1 MRMSDWS
8 SDVCSS
14 DLSQPLPLHIP
25 KSIRARTAEP
35 SPRHDLHRYSQLHAS
50 FPIVKNE
57 TLEPRSQLR
66 PVKLKL
72 NLELNLTPSTTP
84 STSNA
89 LRLRQKKVNH
99 ISTNF
104 AKAFADLVLIDR
116 KSVV

>member
-25 KSIRARTAEP
+25 KSILARTAEP

-66 PVKLKL
+66 PVTLTL
-72 NLELNLTPSTTP
+72 NLELNLPPSTTP
-84 STSNA
+84 SP
-89 LRLRQKKVNH
+89 
-99 ISTNF
+99 
-104 AKAFADLVLIDR
+104 DR
-116 KSVV
+116 NSVVSVTSVSLLLSLCVLLIIT